1 MTKSGQKPEQD
12 RSENALKMA
21 IAGVVGQVGC
31 LTLVI
36 ITIALIV
43 GLWLDNQLQTRP
55 LFTLIFI
62 LGSIP
67 VTLYLMVRLVLAVAP
82 KLEMSTTGGVQSDEK
97 ESPAG
102 GEYSGD
108 EEA

>member
-1 MTKSGQKPEQD
+1 MTNSGQTSQQE

-21 IAGVVGQVGC
+21 IAGIVGQVGC

-36 ITIALIV
+36 ITIALIA
-43 GLWLDNQLQTRP
+43 GLWLDNQLETRP
-55 LFTLIFI
+55 LFTLVFI

-82 KLEMSTTGGVQSDEK
+82 KLEISSASAVQSEEK
-97 ESPAG
+97 ENAAG
-102 GEYSGD
+102 GEHSGD